1 MGIKTVFKVLIG
13 TIAGMII
20 SFALIE
26 YYNISVTSPMI
37 KAIAQTCL
45 TNSCRYFS
53 QESYKDGKGNAEQLQ
68 GYAIIDNTGDEAIK
82 SHITPPSL
90 NGVFYVGNSRT
101 VYNKLYTNSTDFSN
115 FCNTYK
121 GKWKALDQIAYG
133 VGNSSGGG
141 LDDAGRE
148 SGRYYV
154 RDLVTPL
161 NMGITYLDKATVEK
175 IFRWQLA
182 AVLMNGLPD
191 NLQDGYVKY
200 KGFRIYYDDIKITN
214 IKYRAYDML
223 NKQDQKDFE
232 KLTNIDASAYVS
244 GYGKGGASVGASDE
258 RRYVCIATLDYS
270 INVGYEGIT
279 PIKKFM
285 EYMWNI
291 SVGGYDELAQTGNAP
306 NTNNTAGK
314 QYEADKNKAGQAIK
328 NTDIDGLQ
336 VNNTITYFIIR

>member
-13 TIAGMII
+13 TVAGMII

-53 QESYKDGKGNAEQLQ
+53 QESYKDGKGNAEQLE
-68 GYAIIDNTGDEAIK
+68 GYAIIDDTGDKAVQ
-82 SHITPPSL
+82 SHIAPPSL

-101 VYNKLYTNSTDFSN
+101 VYNKLYTNSIDFNN

-121 GKWKALDQIAYG
+121 GKWKSLDQIAYG
-133 VGNSSGGG
+133 VGSSSGGG

-148 SGRYYV
+148 TGRYYV

-161 NMGITYLDKATVEK
+161 NMGITYLDRETVEK
-175 IFRWQLA
+175 IFRWELT

-200 KGFRIYYDDIKITN
+200 KGFRIYYDDIKVTD
-214 IKYRAYDML
+214 IKYRVYDML
-223 NKQDQKDFE
+223 DKKDQKEFE
-232 KLTNIDASAYVS
+232 QITNIDASNYVN
-244 GYGKGGASVGASDE
+244 GYGKDGAKVTESDE
-258 RRYVCIATLDYS
+258 RRYICIATLDYS

-291 SVGGYDELAQTGNAP
+291 SVGGYGEFTGEGSQYP
-306 NTNNTAGK
+306 NTTAGK
-314 QYEADKNKAGQAIK
+314 QYDADQNKAGQAIK
-328 NTDIDGLQ
+328 NTDVDGLQ
-336 VNNTITYFIIR
+336 VNNTITYFIVR